1 MVEKEVSGK
10 NIPAKRRNTAIAK
23 LLVQFFRFKKKSAN
37 YSGDLKQDGI
47 DFINSVLEEFQI
59 NFEID
64 NDDLKRIPKQGPFI
78 AVSNHSLGGL
88 DALIMIKML
97 TTIRPDFKVVVNK
110 LIHEII
116 PMQAYSVAVGDYSKR
131 GIRTPAYS
139 ELRQVINTE
148 NLKGGLGVFPA
159 GLTSPHQSTI
169 NSSIDKIWDISIL
182 RLIKKAG
189 VPIVPIYFKGNQSWF
204 AHMLGGIHPLF
215 KPMRL
220 PAEFF
225 KRKGGAIK
233 IRIGSQVSLK
243 EQDEY
248 KDIYL
253 FRRYLRS
260 RVYALGTSLEA
271 KKFTLARFPW
281 KTKKVEPVID
291 AVPQDVIS
299 REMDDL
305 RENYML
311 FESGDFQ
318 VFCAPSLEMP
328 NVLKEIGRLREVTFR
343 EVGEGSNKSV
353 DLDDYDLYYQ
363 QLIVWDHVNE
373 KIAGAYRVG
382 MGREIMEQFGV
393 SGFYISSLFKIRK
406 EAYPIL
412 SESLELGRSFIVK
425 EYQRKPLSLFLLWK
439 GILYFLLKHPDYRY
453 LLGPASISNEFSK
466 FSKNLIVSFFKNNY
480 YDYELAEYF
489 QPRKKFKI
497 KKTKNVDQKLFFD
510 IAQDIGKLDKFI
522 FEIENEQGIP
532 ILLKKYIK
540 LNAKIIG
547 FNVDPDFNNCLD
559 GLVILDIF
567 DVPYETLKALSK
579 EIQDDSILER
589 FHVEGS

>member
-1 MVEKEVSGK
+1 MIEKEISGK

-23 LLVQFFRFKKKSAN
+23 LLVQFFKFKKKNTN
-37 YSGDLKQDGI
+37 YSGDLKQDGM

-59 NFEID
+59 NYEID
-64 NDDLKRIPKQGPFI
+64 SDDLKRIPKKGPFI

-88 DALIMIKML
+88 DVLILIKVL
-97 TTIRPDFKVVVNK
+97 TEIRPDFKVVVNK
-110 LIHEII
+110 LIHEIV
-116 PMQAYSVAVGDYSKR
+116 PMQAYSIAVGEHSKR
-131 GIRTPAYS
+131 GIQTPAFS
-139 ELRQVINTE
+139 ELRQVIITG
-148 NLKGGLGVFPA
+148 NLEGGLGIFPA
-159 GLTSPHQSTI
+159 GLTSPNQSTI

-182 RLIKKAG
+182 RLIKKAE
-189 VPIVPIYFKGNQSWF
+189 VPIVPIYFKGNQSWLG
-204 AHMLGGIHPLF
+204 HMLGGIHPLF

-220 PAEFF
+220 PSEFF
-225 KRKGGAIK
+225 KRKSGMIK
-233 IRIGSQVSLK
+233 MRIGSPVSIE
-243 EQDEY
+243 EQNEY

-271 KKFTLARFPW
+271 KKFMLARFPW
-281 KTKKVEPVID
+281 KTKKVEPIID
-291 AVPQDVIS
+291 AVPQVMIS
-299 REMDDL
+299 KEMDSL
-305 RENYML
+305 RESYML

-343 EVGEGSNKSV
+343 EVGEGSNKSI

-393 SGFYISSLFKIRK
+393 SGFYINSLFKIRK
-406 EAYPIL
+406 DAYPIL
-412 SESLELGRSFIVK
+412 NESLELGRSFIVK

-439 GILYFLLKHPDYRY
+439 GILYFLLKHHDYRY
-453 LLGPASISNEFSK
+453 LIGPASISNEFSK
-466 FSKNLIVSFFKNNY
+466 FSKNLIVSFFMNNY
-480 YDYELAEYF
+480 YDYELAEFF

-522 FEIENEQGIP
+522 FEIESEQGIP
-532 ILLKKYIK
+532 VLLKKYIK

-579 EIQDDSILER
+579 EIRDDSILER
-589 FHVEGS
+589 FHGEES